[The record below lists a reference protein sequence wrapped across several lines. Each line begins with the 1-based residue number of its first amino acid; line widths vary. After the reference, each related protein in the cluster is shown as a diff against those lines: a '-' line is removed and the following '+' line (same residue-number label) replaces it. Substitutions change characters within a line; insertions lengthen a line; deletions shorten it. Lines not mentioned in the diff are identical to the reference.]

1 MNTHD
6 DCDRDLRDLF
16 DGEHRQL
23 PPDPF
28 LKVTVARVAKAR
40 ARVTVLKRS
49 LQAAA
54 IVLVALGSPWLI
66 SVSALLSARLGSMF
80 AVTAYWLSTPAG
92 TAVALLLAL
101 VALVALRRRSI
112 L

>member
-1 MNTHD
+1 MDTHD
-6 DCDRDLRDLF
+6 DCNRDLRDLF

-28 LKVTVARVAKAR
+28 LKSTAARVARAR
-40 ARVTVLKRS
+40 ARATVLRRS

-54 IVLVALGSPWLI
+54 ILAVAVGSPWLI
-66 SVSALLSARLGSMF
+66 SSSALLSARLGALF
-80 AVTAYWLSTPAG
+80 TLTAEWLSTRAG
-92 TAVALLLAL
+92 TASALLLAL
-101 VALVALRRRSI
+101 VAILALRRRSI